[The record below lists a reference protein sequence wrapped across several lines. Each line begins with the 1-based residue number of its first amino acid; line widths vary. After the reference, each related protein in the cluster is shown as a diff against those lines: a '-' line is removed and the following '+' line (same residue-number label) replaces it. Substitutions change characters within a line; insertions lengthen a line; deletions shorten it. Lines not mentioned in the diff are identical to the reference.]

1 MKNTEKARDNH
12 EVEWPQPYR
21 QIVER
26 ENVLKDEN
34 TVLNVERKMRE
45 YSGSIWASVHEPMLV
60 LDADF
65 KVVSANSSFYL
76 TFGLKPEVV
85 QGRLIYDLNQQQWN
99 ITKLREL
106 LKEIVLGSTPVSGFE
121 IDHAFP
127 VLGRKVIEINASWLP
142 TEPEN
147 TKLILLSIQDVTEKK
162 CAEERLGVSELR
174 YRRLFETTQDGILI
188 LDALEGK
195 ITDVNPFLIEM
206 LGYSREEFIGKR
218 LWEIGPF
225 KDIEAS
231 QESLKELQTKGYV
244 RYENLPLE
252 TKNGYQ
258 ISVEFVSNIYE
269 INGDRVIQC
278 NVRDI
283 TKRKHAEDVLAI
295 ARDELEARVQER
307 TSQLS
312 KTNEELVMEMAER
325 KLAEEEL
332 RQSEV
337 HYRELADSIADVFF
351 ALDNELKYTYWN
363 KASEKLTGVVA
374 KEALGKHFFSVFP
387 ENDVTRK
394 LQNMYQ
400 EVIKTNESQVY
411 VTEYPGVQKLI
422 HEISVYP
429 SNGGVT
435 VFVKDITDRKQAEDA
450 LKTSVEALMASEKRY
465 STIFE
470 SAAEGILIIDFEKE
484 HFKYSNPAINRM
496 LGYSQE
502 EFKNMNSNDIYSKD
516 PIKNAVTEIGKGV
529 FGEETLESGIPC
541 LRKDGGILYVDIN
554 TTQVLLDGI
563 KCSVSFFTNVT
574 ERKLAEEGKKRNI
587 EKLLKV
593 MGDTIKAMAMTVEI
607 KDPYTSSHQQ
617 RVSKLATCIA
627 QEMGLTNEQI
637 KGISIAGTIH
647 DIGKMYVP
655 SEILSK
661 PGKLNAI
668 EFALVK
674 MHSQA
679 GYDILKIIEFPW
691 PVAQTVLQHHERMDG
706 SGYPDH
712 LSGKAII
719 LEARIIAVADVVE
732 AIASRRPYRAALG
745 IDKALEEISQQKG
758 ALYDSDVV
766 DACLTLFNEKGFKF
780 DNEIQ

>member
-106 LKEIVLGSTPVSGFE
+106 LKEIGLGSTPVSGFE

-127 VLGRKVIEINASWLP
+127 VLGRKVIEINAIWLP
-142 TEPEN
+142 TEPEK

-174 YRRLFETTQDGILI
+174 YRRLFETAQDGILI

-195 ITDVNPFLIEM
+195 ITDVNPFLIDM
-206 LGYSREEFIGKR
+206 LGYSREEFMGKR

-225 KDIEAS
+225 KDIEPS
-231 QESLKELQTKGYV
+231 RESFQELQTKGYV

-661 PGKLNAI
+661 PGKLNAV

>member
-1 MKNTEKARDNH
+1 
-12 EVEWPQPYR
+12 
-21 QIVER
+21 
-26 ENVLKDEN
+26 
-34 TVLNVERKMRE
+34 
-45 YSGSIWASVHEPMLV
+45 
-60 LDADF
+60 
-65 KVVSANSSFYL
+65 
-76 TFGLKPEVV
+76 
-85 QGRLIYDLNQQQWN
+85 
-99 ITKLREL
+99 
-106 LKEIVLGSTPVSGFE
+106 
-121 IDHAFP
+121 
-127 VLGRKVIEINASWLP
+127 
-142 TEPEN
+142 
-147 TKLILLSIQDVTEKK
+147 
-162 CAEERLGVSELR
+162 
-174 YRRLFETTQDGILI
+174 
-188 LDALEGK
+188 
-195 ITDVNPFLIEM
+195 M
-206 LGYSREEFIGKR
+206 LGYSRGEFIGKR

-231 QESLKELQTKGYV
+231 RESFQELQTEGYV

-252 TKNGYQ
+252 TKNGHQ
-258 ISVEFVSNIYE
+258 ISVEFVSNVYE

-295 ARDELEARVQER
+295 DRDELEARVQER
-307 TSQLS
+307 TSQLA
-312 KTNEELVMEMAER
+312 KTNEELVQEMAER
-325 KLAEEEL
+325 KLTEEEL

-337 HYRELADSIADVFF
+337 HYRELADSITDVFF
-351 ALDNELKYTYWN
+351 ALDSDLKYTYWN
-363 KASEKLTGVVA
+363 KASEELTGVVA
-374 KEALGKHFFSVFP
+374 KEALGKPFFSIFP
-387 ENDVTRK
+387 ENDVTRR

-400 EVIKTNESQVY
+400 EVIKTKESQVY

-470 SAAEGILIIDFEKE
+470 SAAEGILIIDFETE
-484 HFKYSNPAINRM
+484 QFKYSNPAINRM

-502 EFKNMNSNDIYSKD
+502 EFKNMNSNDIYPKD
-516 PIKNAVTEIGKGV
+516 LIKNAVTEIQKGTY
-529 FGEETLESGIPC
+529 GEDTLESGIPC
-541 LRKDGGILYVDIN
+541 LTKNGGILYADIN

-574 ERKLAEEGKKRNI
+574 ERRLAEEGKKQNI

-712 LSGKAII
+712 LPGKDII
-719 LEARIIAVADVVE
+719 IEARIIAVADVVE

-745 IDKALEEISQQKG
+745 IDKALEEISKQKG
-758 ALYDSDVV
+758 ALYDPDAV
-766 DACLTLFNEKGFKF
+766 DACLKLFNERGFKF
-780 DNEIQ
+780 DKEIQ